1 MRHTSGTPRRRH
13 IIRTAVSGVVL
24 ASLITGCS
32 GSSDGESTD
41 TAAPSSEATSGESSG
56 ASGDIVILR
65 DMDLTTLD
73 PHRMF
78 CDTCMIVLS
87 GTYERLV
94 NIDPADPS
102 KLLPGL
108 ATEWSANADST
119 EFTFKLNPAAKFAD
133 GSPVTSADVKWSFER
148 SANINASGSFLLS
161 GLKQV
166 DTPDPSTAVVVFE
179 VPNAPFLKIA
189 GAALALSIANSAEL
203 TEQAGAL
210 TGPGSEQDAADSWFA
225 EGRSAGSGPYTIES
239 YTTEQSIV
247 LKRNENYWG
256 EKAPFASI
264 TIKEVADSASQLL
277 QMQAGD
283 ADMAMNIAFDSA
295 AEAGQIEGTE
305 ATVLDSF
312 NFIHLNLNQLAPGGE
327 NLADVRVR
335 QAIRNAIDYDK
346 LIETT
351 LAGNGRVQ
359 ATAIPNGFPGT
370 EGLELPSRDL
380 EKAKQLMADAG
391 FADGFTIE
399 ATYIQLNVYGVD
411 FDTMMQSIQ
420 QDLKDINI
428 DMKLNPVDGPQF
440 SELRKT
446 VGIPIAPLYFAPD
459 YIDAAE
465 YIQYFGPVSTSFRGF
480 AGPVPNATYVN
491 DPDAE
496 AKLAE
501 ALATSDGTAR
511 AALYSE
517 IAQQMV
523 EDAEVLAL
531 VNPKSLFVTSADLP
545 VDVTSPCCILDL
557 STLGRP

>member
-1 MRHTSGTPRRRH
+1 M
-13 IIRTAVSGVVL
+13 VL

>member
-1 MRHTSGTPRRRH
+1 M
-13 IIRTAVSGVVL
+13 VL
-24 ASLITGCS
+24 ASLIAGCS
-32 GSSDGESTD
+32 GSSDGGSTG
-41 TAAPSSEATSGESSG
+41 TAAPSSEATTGGSTGETTGETTGEVGG
-56 ASGDIVILR
+56 AGGDIVILR

-133 GSPVTSADVKWSFER
+133 GSQVTSADVKWSLER
-148 SANINASGSFLLS
+148 SANIDAPGSFLLT

-166 DTPDPSTAVVVFE
+166 DTPDTTTAVVVFE
-179 VPNAPFLKIA
+179 SPNAPFLKIA
-189 GAALALSIANSAEL
+189 GAALALSVANSKEL
-203 TEQAGAL
+203 TDQAGAL
-210 TGPGSEQDAADSWFA
+210 TGPGSDQDAADSWFA

-256 EKAPFASI
+256 EKAPFSSI

-295 AEAGQIEGTE
+295 ADAAQIDGVE

-312 NFIHLNLNQLAPGGE
+312 NFIHLNLNHLAPGGE

-391 FADGFTIE
+391 FADGFSID

-428 DMKLNPVDGPQF
+428 DLKLNPVDGPQF

-465 YIQYFGPVSTSFRGF
+465 YTQYFGPVSTSYRGF
-480 AGPVPNATYVN
+480 AGPVPNATYEN
-491 DPDAE
+491 NPDAE

-511 AALYSE
+511 AALYNA

-523 EDAEVLAL
+523 DDAEVLAL
-531 VNPKSLFVTSADLP
+531 VNPKSLFVTSANLP

-557 STLGRP
+557 STLGRS